1 MQKISIQLSNGLYE
15 FCKTFLFCF
24 FSSGLVITV
33 VWFSRVNNSV
43 SIINI
48 SLDLED
54 SVVILE
60 IYRVFDL

>member
-1 MQKISIQLSNGLYE
+1 MNSVKR
-15 FCKTFLFCF
+15 FCF
-24 FSSGLVITV
+24 VFSPRAWLLL
-33 VWFSRVNNSV
+33 WFDFPE
-43 SIINI
+43 SIILSAASNI